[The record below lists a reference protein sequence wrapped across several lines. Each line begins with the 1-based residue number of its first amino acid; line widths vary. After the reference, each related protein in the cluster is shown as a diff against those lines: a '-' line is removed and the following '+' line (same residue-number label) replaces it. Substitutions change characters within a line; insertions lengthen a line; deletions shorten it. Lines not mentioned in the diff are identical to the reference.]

1 MGILDDRY
9 TGPED
14 IKKLSLEELKELSR
28 EIRTFLVES
37 VSKTGG
43 HLAPNLGVVELTI
56 SLFNVF
62 DLEKDKIIYDV
73 GHQSYVHK
81 ILTGRKNEFKSLR
94 QFGGLSGFPKRE
106 ESKYDVFDT
115 GHSSTSISAALGIA
129 RARDL
134 MKEDFQV
141 VAVIGDGALTGG
153 MALEALNDV
162 GDNKTDLIVV
172 LNDNQMSISPN
183 VGGISTYLN
192 QLRAFPNYVRAK
204 KEVQDIVE
212 KMPLGKSINRSM
224 DKVKEGIKSMLLP
237 DMLFENMGLTY
248 LGPVDGHNIRE
259 VSKLLKIAKDI
270 KGPKVVH
277 VLTKKGKGYQS
288 SELRPDKFH
297 GTPPFNKENGKTKD
311 SATLNYSKMFG
322 NTLVEMAK
330 NNKQIVAV
338 VAAMPDGTGLGTFKE
353 LYPQRLFDVG
363 IAEQHAVTLSAGLAV
378 GGMKPY
384 VALYSTFLQRAYD
397 QVIHDICLQKLPVTI
412 CIDRAGLV
420 GDDGETHQGIL
431 DLSFLTPVPN
441 LTIMAPKS
449 MEELRQ
455 MLYFSETFDGPLAIR
470 YPRGGDE
477 KGVVLTP
484 LKSFQPGKFEVLK
497 EGVDGYIYATGKM
510 VARAMVLAD
519 KMEEKGVRYG
529 VVNGVFIKPVDHE
542 LIRSHLD
549 KGYKIITLED
559 NMLHGGFGSMILESA
574 MGHFMAGN
582 VLSFGFK
589 DQFVVQGSVEKLYEV
604 QGLGYEELVER
615 IVAFTGEKNE

>member
-1 MGILDDRY
+1 MGILEDRY
-9 TGPED
+9 TAPED
-14 IKKLSLEELKELSR
+14 IKNFSLEELRVLSH

-81 ILTGRKNEFKSLR
+81 ILTGRKNQFSSLR

-134 MKEDFQV
+134 LNEDFQV

-162 GDNKTDLIVV
+162 GDKKTDLIVV

-183 VGGISTYLN
+183 VGGISTYLG
-192 QLRAFPNYVRAK
+192 QLRAFPNYERAK

-224 DKVKEGIKSMLLP
+224 DRVKEGIKSMLLP

-259 VSKLLKIAKDI
+259 VSKVLKIAKDI
-270 KGPKVVH
+270 KGPKLVH
-277 VLTKKGKGYQS
+277 VITKKGKGYQS
-288 SELRPDKFH
+288 SEQRPDKFH
-297 GTPPFNKENGKTKD
+297 GTPPFNKENGKAKD
-311 SATLNYSKMFG
+311 AAALNYSKMFG
-322 NTLVEMAK
+322 NSLVEMAK
-330 NNKQIVAV
+330 SNNKIVAV
-338 VAAMPDGTGLGTFKE
+338 VAAMPDGTGLGGFKE
-353 LYPQRLFDVG
+353 LYPDRLFDVG

-378 GGMKPY
+378 GGLKPY

-397 QVIHDICLQKLPVTI
+397 QVIHDVCLQKLPVTI

-431 DLSFLTPVPN
+431 DLSFLTPIPN

-455 MLYFSETFDGPLAIR
+455 ILYYSETFDGPLAIR

-477 KGVVLTP
+477 KDVQLQP
-484 LKSFQPGKFEVLK
+484 LKRFEPGKFEVLK
-497 EGVDGYIYATGKM
+497 EGVDGYLYATGKM
-510 VARAMVLAD
+510 VARAVLISR
-519 KMEEKGVRYG
+519 MLEERGIHYG
-529 VVNGVFIKPVDHE
+529 VVNGVFIKPVDRD
-542 LIRSHLD
+542 LIKKHLD
-549 KGYKIITLED
+549 KGYKIVTLED
-559 NMLHGGFGSMILESA
+559 NMIHGGFGTMILESA
-574 MGHFMAGN
+574 MGHLKAGN
-582 VLSFGFK
+582 VMTFGFK

-604 QGLGYEELVER
+604 QGLGYEELIER
-615 IVAFTGEKNE
+615 ITAFTGENHE

>member
-14 IKKLSLEELKELSR
+14 IKNLSLEELRDLSH

-81 ILTGRKNEFKSLR
+81 ILTGRKGEFHSLR

-106 ESKYDVFDT
+106 ESRYDVFDT

-134 MKEDFQV
+134 MQEDFQV

-162 GDNKTDLIVV
+162 GDKKTDLIVV

-183 VGGISTYLN
+183 VGGISTYLS
-192 QLRAFPNYVRAK
+192 QLRAFPNYERAK
-204 KEVQDIVE
+204 KEVQVIVD

-259 VSKLLKIAKDI
+259 VSKLLKIAKEM
-270 KGPKVVH
+270 KGPKLVH
-277 VLTKKGKGYQS
+277 VLTKKGKGYHS
-288 SELRPDKFH
+288 SEQRPDKFH
-297 GTPPFNKENGKTKD
+297 GTPPFNKENGKAKD
-311 SATLNYSKMFG
+311 SATFNYSKMFG
-322 NTLVEMAK
+322 NTLVEMAM
-330 NNKQIVAV
+330 NNHKIVAV
-338 VAAMPDGTGLGTFKE
+338 VAAMPDGTGLGGFRD
-353 LYPQRLFDVG
+353 LYPDRLFDVG

-397 QVIHDICLQKLPVTI
+397 QVIHDVCLQKLPVTF

-455 MLYFSETFDGPLAIR
+455 ILYFSETFKGPLAIR

-477 KGVVLTP
+477 KGIDLPP
-484 LKSFQPGKFEVLK
+484 LKNFEPGKFEVLK
-497 EGVDGYIYATGKM
+497 EGRDGFIYATGKM
-510 VARAMVLAD
+510 VARAMILS
-519 KMEEKGVRYG
+519 EKLEKEGVQYG

-542 LIRSHLD
+542 LIRCHLD

-559 NMLHGGFGSMILESA
+559 NMVHGGFGSMILESA

-582 VLSFGFK
+582 VLVFGFR
-589 DQFVVQGSVEKLYEV
+589 DQFVVQGSVEKLYEIH
-604 QGLGYEELVER
+604 GLGYEELSNR
-615 IVAFTGEKNE
+615 ILAFTGEKNE

>member
-1 MGILDDRY
+1 MGILDHRY

-81 ILTGRKNEFKSLR
+81 ILTGRKSEFKSLR

-455 MLYFSETFDGPLAIR
+455 MLYYSETFDGPLAIR

>member
-1 MGILDDRY
+1 MGILDHRY

-455 MLYFSETFDGPLAIR
+455 MLYYSETFDGPLAIR

>member
-455 MLYFSETFDGPLAIR
+455 MLYYSETFDGPLAIR

-510 VARAMVLAD
+510 VTRAMVLAD
-519 KMEEKGVRYG
+519 KMEVKGVRYG